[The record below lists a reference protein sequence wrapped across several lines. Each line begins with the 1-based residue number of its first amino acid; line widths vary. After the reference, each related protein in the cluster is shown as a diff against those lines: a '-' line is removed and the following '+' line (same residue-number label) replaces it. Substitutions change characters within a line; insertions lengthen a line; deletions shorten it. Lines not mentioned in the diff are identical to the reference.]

1 MTSPDPERSSRDPNT
16 ESNIAKTAGDAI
28 EQQSLVTT

>member
-1 MTSPDPERSSRDPNT
+1 VTSRDPERSSRDPPIRL

-28 EQQSLVTT
+28 

>member
-28 EQQSLVTT
+28 